1 MSGAER
7 PGGRAR
13 LVAGSVTDAAAVPL
27 DHEPVP
33 ADQVVAGAPTTG
45 YVPLDESGADTGT
58 GAGTGAGE
66 LGVWEMTPGA
76 MRDTEVD
83 EVFLVIAGRATVEFV
98 DPPLPAIELRPGSVV
113 RLDAGMQTVWT
124 VTETLRKLFIAR

>member
-1 MSGAER
+1 VT
-7 PGGRAR
+7 AR
-13 LVAGSVTDAAAVPL
+13 LIAGAVTDAAALPL

-33 ADQVVAGAPTTG
+33 AEQVVAGAPTTG
-45 YVPLDESGADTGT
+45 YAPLDEPGVTDA
-58 GAGTGAGE
+58 AGEAGE

-98 DPPLPAIELRPGSVV
+98 DPALPAVELRPGSVV

-124 VTETLRKLFIAR
+124 VTETLRKLFISR

>member
-1 MSGAER
+1 MSGLEAAD
-7 PGGRAR
+7 GLAR
-13 LVAGSVTDAAAVPL
+13 LAAGAVTDAAALPL
-27 DHEPVP
+27 AHEPVP

-45 YVPLDESGADTGT
+45 YAPLDEP
-58 GAGTGAGE
+58 GAGAAGAGE

-98 DPPLPAIELRPGSVV
+98 EPASPPIELRPGSIV
-113 RLDAGMQTVWT
+113 RLDGGMQTVWT

>member
-1 MSGAER
+1 MSSVEGA
-7 PGGRAR
+7 GALAR
-13 LVAGSVTDAAAVPL
+13 LVAGSVTDAAALAL

-45 YVPLDESGADTGT
+45 YAPLDEP
-58 GAGTGAGE
+58 GAGGAGE

-83 EVFLVIAGRATVEFV
+83 EVFLVVAGRATVEFV
-98 DPPLPAIELRPGSVV
+98 DPALPPIELGPGAVV

>member
-1 MSGAER
+1 MSG
-7 PGGRAR
+7 R
-13 LVAGSVTDAAAVPL
+13 LIAGAVTDAAALPL

-33 ADQVVAGAPTTG
+33 VDQVVSGAPTTG
-45 YVPLDESGADTGT
+45 YAPLEEPGGADAAD
-58 GAGTGAGE
+58 AGGELGELGE

-98 DPPLPAIELRPGSVV
+98 EPALPPIELRPGAIV

-124 VTETLRKLFIAR
+124 VTETLRKLFISR

>member
-1 MSGAER
+1 MS
-7 PGGRAR
+7 AR
-13 LVAGSVTDAAAVPL
+13 LIAGAVTDAAALPL
-27 DHEPVP
+27 EHEPVP

-45 YVPLDESGADTGT
+45 YAPLDEP
-58 GAGTGAGE
+58 AGGE

-98 DPPLPAIELRPGSVV
+98 EPALPPIELRPGAIV

>member
-1 MSGAER
+1 MTGVE
-7 PGGRAR
+7 GGGGLAR
-13 LVAGSVTDAAAVPL
+13 LVAGAVTDAAALPL
-27 DHEPVP
+27 AHEPVP

-45 YVPLDESGADTGT
+45 YAALDEP
-58 GAGTGAGE
+58 GAGGTAGAGE

-83 EVFLVIAGRATVEFV
+83 EVFLVIAGAATVEFV
-98 DPPLPAIELRPGSVV
+98 DPAVPTIALRPGSIV

>member
-1 MSGAER
+1 VTGVA
-7 PGGRAR
+7 GGDGLAR
-13 LVAGSVTDAAAVPL
+13 LVAGAVTDAAALPL
-27 DHEPVP
+27 EHEPVP

-45 YVPLDESGADTGT
+45 YAALDEPGT
-58 GAGTGAGE
+58 GEGGGAGE

-76 MRDTEVD
+76 MRDTEVA

-98 DPPLPAIELRPGSVV
+98 DPSLPAIDLRPGSIV

>member
-1 MSGAER
+1 MSGLEA
-7 PGGRAR
+7 GGGFAR
-13 LVAGSVTDAAAVPL
+13 LVAGAVTDAAALPL

-33 ADQVVAGAPTTG
+33 SDQVVAGAPTTG
-45 YVPLDESGADTGT
+45 YAPLDEPGGE
-58 GAGTGAGE
+58 GGAGE

-83 EVFLVIAGRATVEFV
+83 EVFLVIAGRATVEFA
-98 DPPLPAIELRPGSVV
+98 DPSLPSIELRAGSLV

>member
-1 MSGAER
+1 VS
-7 PGGRAR
+7 AR
-13 LVAGSVTDAAAVPL
+13 LVAGAVTDAAALPL
-27 DHEPVP
+27 EHEPVP
-33 ADQVVAGAPTTG
+33 SDQYVAGTPSTG
-45 YVPLDESGADTGT
+45 YAALDEP
-58 GAGTGAGE
+58 GAGDAAGAGE

-98 DPPLPAIELRPGSVV
+98 EPPLPPIELRPGSIV
-113 RLDAGMQTVWT
+113 RLGAGMQTVWT